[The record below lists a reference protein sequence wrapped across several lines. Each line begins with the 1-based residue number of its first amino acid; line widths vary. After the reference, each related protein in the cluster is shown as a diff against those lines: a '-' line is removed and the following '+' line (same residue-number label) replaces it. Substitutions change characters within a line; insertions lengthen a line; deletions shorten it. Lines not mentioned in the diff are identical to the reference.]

1 MVGSSTRRFNL
12 QPARM
17 RILSWTPDSR
27 GLAYVNR
34 SGGTSNI
41 WVQPLDGQPPYPLTD
56 FKDGDLSEFAFSP
69 DGNRLAMLREASES
83 DVVLITSES
92 GRW

>member
-17 RILSWTPDSR
+17 GILSWTPDGR
-27 GLAYVNR
+27 GLANR

-41 WVQPLDGQPPYPLTD
+41 WVQPLDGQPPYQLTD
-56 FKDGDLSEFAFSP
+56 FKDWDLSEFAFSP
-69 DGNRLAMLREASES
+69 DGNRLAMLREAIES

-92 GRW
+92 GKW